1 MATMKTS
8 FSPAVRTLETFK
20 YPALCGGIFTSN
32 ITDIIFFGIC
42 GIWYNYILAKV
53 KNLCIQFTVVSS

>member
-1 MATMKTS
+1 MKTS

-32 ITDIIFFGIC
+32 ITDIIFLVFVVFGI
-42 GIWYNYILAKV
+42 AKV
-53 KNLCIQFTVVSS
+53 KKLCIQFTVVSS